1 MSKDEEIRALEE
13 AYVAFRDRIAALPD
27 DAYAEVWLGE
37 WNLAQLLAH
46 MAGWFRQMTI
56 ALERVSR
63 GERPAPEGVDWSDV
77 EAWNRRFAAEAKPGR
92 AALDDWD
99 AAFHEYLAAAK
110 AAPTELFGTDPE
122 RNRPRIASRLV
133 QSAGTGHFAE
143 HLPELEA
150 WLTARAR

>member
-1 MSKDEEIRALEE
+1 VSKDEEIRALEE
-13 AYVAFRDRIAALPD
+13 AYVAFRDRIAALPG
-27 DAYAEVWLGE
+27 DAYAEVRLGE
-37 WNLAQLLAH
+37 WTPAQLLAH
-46 MAGWFRQMTI
+46 MAGWCRQMTI
-56 ALERVSR
+56 ALERVRR